1 MHAQNSHPPTHSPR
15 SGFTLVEIM
24 VVVVIIGILA
34 AILVPVLGGISRRAK
49 EAAVKIEITSFE
61 SAISDFRTRFGHE
74 PPSHVC
80 LYEEAGQWNASFESR
95 DSKGRISRL
104 WNRFYFAKNRDLDG
118 DGSIG
123 ELDPDNDGVPGIH
136 LSGSECLVFFLGG
149 MASFDS
155 NGRPYMTGFANNPA
169 DPFARQ
175 LAAGESRVGPF
186 FEFVASRLVDID
198 NYSSGTTGDRFPE
211 YLDSLA
217 NQTAPYLYLS
227 SSNGRGYEKAD
238 LWVYLPHTTSN
249 LKNPVSPYFQNSAHA
264 WKPKSFQIISPGFGP
279 HEDSSGVYRPYGIGG
294 LYSSENASALTD
306 RDGDNITNFA
316 SGGRLKP

>member
-74 PPSHVC
+74 PPSSINIF
-80 LYEEAGQWNASFESR
+80 EQGGQWNNDPDA
-95 DSKGRISRL
+95 KGKISRL

-118 DGSIG
+118 DGSFG
-123 ELDPDNDGVPGIH
+123 ELDPDDDGVPGIH
-136 LSGSECLVFFLGG
+136 LCGAECLVFFLGG

-155 NGRPYMTGFANNPA
+155 NGRSYMTGFANNPA

-198 NYSSGTTGDRFPE
+198 NYPSGTGDRFPE
-211 YLDSLA
+211 YLDSLT

-227 SSNGRGYEKAD
+227 SNNGRGYEKPD

-249 LKNPVSPYFQNSAHA
+249 LKNPVGPYFQNSAQA